1 MMSLAD
7 CVAYGIGRDAHC
19 DGSIADLAAALLQDH
34 SGVEIL
40 HLSIGR
46 RSTSKKNKIA

>member
-7 CVAYGIGRDAHC
+7 CVAYGIRRDAHC
-19 DGSIADLAAALLQDH
+19 DGSIADSAAALLQDH

-40 HLSIGR
+40 LIDRPPQHIE
-46 RSTSKKNKIA
+46 KK